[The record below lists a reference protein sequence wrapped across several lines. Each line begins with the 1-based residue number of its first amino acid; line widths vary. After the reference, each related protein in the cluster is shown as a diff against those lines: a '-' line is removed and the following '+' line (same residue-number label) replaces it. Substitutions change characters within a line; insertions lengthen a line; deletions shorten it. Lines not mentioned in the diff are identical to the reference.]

1 MPADEVE
8 RWRVFLAIEVPEAVR
23 GALTAPL
30 DALGAAGESL
40 RINPVDRIHLTL
52 HFLGHQPR
60 PMIER
65 LQPLLAATIARHQ
78 RFRLVTQGV
87 GAFPDIRRPRVV
99 WAGIAGA
106 ARPRLS
112 ALQGELGAVL
122 RGAGLTADDRFDPHL
137 TLARVRRPLRANER
151 QLVANWSIH
160 WGSVTFGEVPVDQ
173 VRLMRSQLGGGPPRY
188 TTLAT
193 FDLQ

>member
-8 RWRVFLAIEVPEAVR
+8 RWRVFLAIEVPYAVR
-23 GALTAPL
+23 QALTAPL
-30 DALGAAGESL
+30 DALRSVGESL
-40 RINPVDRIHLTL
+40 RINPLDRIHLTL

-60 PMIER
+60 PLVEQ
-65 LQPLLAATIARHQ
+65 LQPTLAAEVARHQ
-78 RFRLVTQGV
+78 RFRLSAQGV
-87 GAFPDIRRPRVV
+87 GAFPDIHRPRVV

-106 ARPRLS
+106 ALPRLT
-112 ALQGELGAVL
+112 ALQVELGVVL
-122 RGAGLTADDRFDPHL
+122 RAAGLSAEDRFEPHL

-160 WGSVTFGEVPVDQ
+160 WGSVTFGDLPVDQ